1 MLTNE
6 HQRVKDFEEMS
17 VSSFKIS
24 CDGEICRHEKDKG
37 EYEFY
42 KKQKDSENY
51 FQIDTANNEIER
63 KRILGR
69 KHKRRVI
76 KVIGT
81 LVVEAGIETENL

>member
-1 MLTNE
+1 M
-6 HQRVKDFEEMS
+6 RSD
-17 VSSFKIS
+17 
-24 CDGEICRHEKDKG
+24 
-37 EYEFY
+37 
-42 KKQKDSENY
+42 
-51 FQIDTANNEIER
+51 AIEW